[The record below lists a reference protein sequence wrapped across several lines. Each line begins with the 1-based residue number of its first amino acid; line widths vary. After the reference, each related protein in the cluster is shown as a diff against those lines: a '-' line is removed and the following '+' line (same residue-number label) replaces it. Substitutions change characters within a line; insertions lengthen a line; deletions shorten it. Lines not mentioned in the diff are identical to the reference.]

1 MDILTARTI
10 AEELYTASTDRLR
23 EISKSPNVFLSLPAL
38 IGLQRLQGCRIRAE
52 ELLILN
58 GLAKTFSSSPE
69 SYAAGSVISSDRHI
83 ADTIADMM
91 SKYAFLYPDYSSPC
105 TVKKALE
112 LGGEAVAY
120 DKVKSFSMS
129 DTALF
134 SSSSDELTK
143 LEAALGGFEPKY
155 CQNGICMAENL
166 YIHKEK
172 HLRLGKS
179 YSVSF
184 AFLKENAD
192 FDNLLSFAGDVSAE
206 STVVSAFASK
216 RSDMLGLLCDRS
228 KRFLIMAEGIPFD
241 SFINEDAELTESEKI
256 LRSISKFF
264 FENDPDGYAIAII
277 SKPRASSKTRLEALA
292 KKHGIEIFH
301 PIEIT
306 KIPRLSVLSKGKT
319 VSSLPSSVLR
329 TIMKSEALNVEIPSQ
344 SASATL
350 PEVAIHEHNQGEER
364 LYTACIPLSDGSS
377 AFADATNAVALTI
390 IESAYK
396 GYNTKNSEISIA
408 INAKTSMS
416 SESVGSSYAAILGV
430 YRAITEMG
438 LSVDSSSLS
447 LTDIDPSVSVA
458 LKVRAFKEP
467 VSTKSRFSP
476 HEFLISLTNDS
487 GIPDFSALLA
497 LINGQ
502 NI

>member
-1 MDILTARTI
+1 MDILTARKI

-23 EISKSPNVFLSLPAL
+23 EFSKTPGIFLSLPAL
-38 IGLQRLQGCRIRAE
+38 IGLQRLQGCRISAG
-52 ELLILN
+52 ELLVLN
-58 GLAKTFSSSPE
+58 GLARSFSSSPE

-83 ADTIADMM
+83 ADTLADMM
-91 SKYAFLYPDYSSPC
+91 SKYAFLYPDYSAPC
-105 TVKKALE
+105 TAQKAFE
-112 LGGEAVAY
+112 IGGEAVAY
-120 DKVKSFSMS
+120 GKVKSFSMS

-134 SSSSDELTK
+134 SSSSDELAK
-143 LEAALGGFEPKY
+143 LEAALGGFDPKY
-155 CQNGICMAENL
+155 CQNGICMGENL

-206 STVVSAFASK
+206 NSVVSAFASK
-216 RSDMLGLLCDRS
+216 RSDLLGLFCDRS
-228 KRFLIMAEGIPFD
+228 KRFLIMAEGIPGD
-241 SFINEDAELTESEKI
+241 PFINEDPELTESEKI
-256 LRSISKFF
+256 FISTLKFF
-264 FENDPDGYAIAII
+264 FENDPNGYAIAII
-277 SKPRASSKTRLEALA
+277 SKPRSSSKTRLEALA
-292 KKHGIEIFH
+292 EKHGIEIFH

-306 KIPRLSVLSKGKT
+306 KFPRISVLSKGKT

-329 TIMKSEALNVEIPSQ
+329 TISKSEALKVEIPSQ
-344 SASATL
+344 STSTSL
-350 PEVAIHEHNQGEER
+350 PEVNIYEHNQGEER
-364 LYTACIPLSDGSS
+364 LYTACVPLSDGTS
-377 AFADATNAVALTI
+377 FADIINAVALTI
-390 IESAYK
+390 IEAAYK

-408 INAKTSMS
+408 INAKIFMS

-447 LTDIDPSVSVA
+447 LTNIDPSVSVA

-476 HEFLISLTNDS
+476 HELLISLTNDI
-487 GIPDFSALLA
+487 GIPDFSDLLA